1 MFLFYKQNFQ
11 LFNKKLPD
19 ISAFAFRA
27 ARVLVALEVALGIAV
42 FALFA
47 LDFFLVAYYK
57 LLLGLVFVLKDIKK
71 YRVLY

>member
-42 FALFA
+42 FVLFA
-47 LDFFLVAYYK
+47 LDFFLGGI
-57 LLLGLVFVLKDIKK
+57 L
-71 YRVLY
+71 